1 MNKTSSLQS
10 RFTIGTIVLFIL
22 FSGITVII
30 LDRTFHRTLISSEEN
45 RLKGLLYSFLS
56 TMDVKD
62 DGAVS
67 IEPDALQTF
76 TSNNNDLS
84 IFVYDEHNK
93 KIWSAGDE
101 ESRLIQQAPK
111 TGEWIFESFDRDH
124 STIALLFG
132 LTWET
137 GEKNKE
143 WNYTI
148 QLVDAGKVYRAGMQ
162 DFRKILWTWL
172 SAGCFVLLI
181 VQLLLLKWG
190 FRPLRKLADEV
201 EMIEKGKKHKFEN
214 EYPNELSQ
222 LTLNINSLLRHERS
236 QQIRYRQSLDN
247 LAHALK
253 TPLAALKNISS
264 QKSAD
269 TKLLSDLN
277 EQVIRAKD
285 IVDYQ
290 LQKAATVGKNPFT
303 GSIKIKDILEKIS
316 RSIEKVYSEKN
327 IRISLNVSDEATI
340 QIDEGD
346 FFELVGNIVE
356 NAAKYGKSK
365 IKISFDA
372 NPHADLIVEDDG
384 PGFKNEKMLSIV
396 QRGVRQDQRTEGSGI
411 GLSVAYEIT
420 TALGGNLELAR
431 SATLGGA
438 LVRIRFS

>member
-1 MNKTSSLQS
+1 M
-10 RFTIGTIVLFIL
+10 LFIL
-22 FSGITVII
+22 FSGVTVTI
-30 LDRTFHRTLISSEEN
+30 LDRTFHRTLIASEEN

-62 DGAVS
+62 DGTVTV
-67 IEPDALQTF
+67 EPEALQTF

-84 IFVYDEHNK
+84 IFIYDEHDK
-93 KIWSAGDE
+93 KVWSTGDE
-101 ESRLIQQAPK
+101 RIRPIQQSPK

-124 STIALLFG
+124 STISLLFG

-143 WNYTI
+143 WKYTI
-148 QLVDAGKVYRAGMQ
+148 QLVDAGKVYRAGMS

-172 SAGCFVLLI
+172 STGCFILLI

-201 EMIEKGKKHKFEN
+201 EMIEKGKKHRFEN
-214 EYPNELSQ
+214 QYPSELSQ

-236 QQIRYRQSLDN
+236 QQVRYRQSLDN

-253 TPLAALKNISS
+253 TPLAALKNLSS

-277 EQVIRAKD
+277 EQVVRAKD
-285 IVDYQ
+285 IVDHQ
-290 LQKAATVGKNPFT
+290 LQKAAAVGRNPFT
-303 GSIKIKDILEKIS
+303 GSIKIREILEKIS

-327 IRISLNVSDEATI
+327 IRITLNVAEDSTI

-346 FFELVGNIVE
+346 FFELAGNIVE

-372 NPHADLIVEDDG
+372 NPNVDLIIEDDG
-384 PGFKNEKMLSIV
+384 PGFQNDKMLSIV

-411 GLSVAYEIT
+411 GLSVAYEIV